1 MVTHVQIWTFSKFWK
16 EEVTMRHPYYVSP
29 RQAQFERLIDETR
42 EFIRK
47 CEDFRHLI
55 ATRRVL
61 EEPKRE
67 GAM

>member
-1 MVTHVQIWTFSKFWK
+1 
-16 EEVTMRHPYYVSP
+16 MRHPYYVSP
-29 RQAQFERLIDETR
+29 RQAQFERLIEETR

-47 CEDFRHLI
+47 CEDFRHLL